1 MATLSMFIPLTKI
14 DEPRRLIYGVATA
27 EIEDRT
33 GEICDYASTKPLY
46 EKWSEDISRSTG
58 GKSLGNVRAMHGSV
72 AAGKVTKINFNDEA
86 KQIEICAK
94 IIDDAEWLKVEEGV
108 YTGFSQGG
116 TYLKRWTD
124 PEGAIRYT
132 ASPNEISL
140 VDLPC
145 LPEATFEIIKA
156 DGRIERHRFNKGLDI
171 VARMA
176 SLVQE
181 LDLIQTQVSIEAF
194 SEGGGS
200 KIPADLT
207 VLVSR
212 AAGILR
218 NMVSEETRE
227 FLKPADSSRVA
238 MSNAQASKESAKVN
252 VADFV
257 KFGARNN
264 SEDAERIQQ
273 LHDTSVDLGAVCGTQ
288 KILHGG
294 MEKRFDAL
302 THMISDVLQ
311 RVKKIEDQPLPLPFS
326 GPARSISKQ
335 EDGTQP
341 GVGDTVDQLLSNPD
355 ALSVLAI
362 KLAQRNGRG
371 PMPR

>member
-1 MATLSMFIPLTKI
+1 MPTLNMFIPLVKI
-14 DEPRRLIYGVATA
+14 DEPKRLVYGVATA
-27 EIEDRT
+27 ESEDRA

-46 EKWSEDISRSTG
+46 EIWSDEISRSTK
-58 GKSLGNVRAMHGSV
+58 GKSLGNVRSMHGAV
-72 AAGKVTKINFNDEA
+72 AAGKITKINFNDEA

-116 TYLKRWTD
+116 TYVKRWTD

-145 LPEATFEIIKA
+145 LPEASFEIIKG
-156 DGRIERHRFNKGLDI
+156 DGRIERRHFNKGLDI

-176 SLVQE
+176 SLVEE
-181 LDLIQTQVSIEAF
+181 LNLIRTQVSMEEF
-194 SEGGGS
+194 SEGDGS
-200 KIPADLT
+200 KIPVDLT

-212 AAGILR
+212 AAAILR
-218 NMVSEETRE
+218 NMVSEETEE
-227 FLKPADSSRVA
+227 FCKPDSPPSRA
-238 MSNAQASKESAKVN
+238 ILNAQGKRDSAKVD

-257 KFGARNN
+257 KAGARNN
-264 SEDAERIQQ
+264 SEDAERIQY
-273 LHDTSVDLGAVCGTQ
+273 LHDTSVELGAACSTHKLVT
-288 KILHGG
+288 GG

-302 THMISDVLQ
+302 SHMISDVLQ
-311 RVKKIEDQPLPLPFS
+311 RVKKIEDQPLPLPFA

-335 EDGTQP
+335 EDSDQF
-341 GVGDTVDQLLSNPD
+341 GVDTTVDQLLSNPD

-371 PMPR
+371 PISR

>member
-1 MATLSMFIPLTKI
+1 MPTLNMFIPLVKI
-14 DEPRRLIYGVATA
+14 DEPKRLVYGVATA
-27 EIEDRT
+27 ESEDRA

-46 EKWSEDISRSTG
+46 EIWSDEISRSTK
-58 GKSLGNVRAMHGSV
+58 GKSLGNVRSMHGAV
-72 AAGKVTKINFNDEA
+72 AAGKITKINFNDEA

-116 TYLKRWTD
+116 TYVKRWTD

-145 LPEATFEIIKA
+145 LPEASFEIIKG
-156 DGRIERHRFNKGLDI
+156 DGRIERRHFNKGLDI

-176 SLVQE
+176 SLVEE
-181 LDLIQTQVSIEAF
+181 LDLIRTQVSMEEV
-194 SEGGGS
+194 SEGDGS
-200 KIPADLT
+200 KIPVDLT

-212 AAGILR
+212 AAAILR
-218 NMVSEETRE
+218 NMVSEETEE
-227 FLKPADSSRVA
+227 FCKPDSPPSRA
-238 MSNAQASKESAKVN
+238 ILNAQGKRDSAKVD

-257 KFGARNN
+257 KAGARNN
-264 SEDAERIQQ
+264 SEDAERIQY
-273 LHDTSVDLGAVCGTQ
+273 LHDTSVELGAACSTHKLVT
-288 KILHGG
+288 GG

-302 THMISDVLQ
+302 SHMISDVLQ
-311 RVKKIEDQPLPLPFS
+311 RVKKIEDQPLPLPFA

-335 EDGTQP
+335 EDSDQF
-341 GVGDTVDQLLSNPD
+341 GVDTTVDQLLSNPD

-371 PMPR
+371 PISR